1 MKYRDLYTLSLQS
14 EKRKKIEIRP
24 KNGSES
30 YEKNQKWVKTLDKGM
45 KSAILNKSATAQK
58 QLEKK
63 TEKDDRMKNS
73 GIDRVLEPKGSLAVT
88 AWKVDNDKTLRA
100 KELRIAVDMISM
112 ERDSLLQIC
121 SISEYDEDKI
131 KEKIF
136 KIVRERG
143 KLQNP
148 YTESG
153 GLFSGIVEEISE
165 DLTDCGLKPG
175 DRVVS
180 LTTMT
185 ALPFYLESIR
195 SIDYEYGLLHCT
207 GYAICF
213 EATVLREI
221 NQFDGGQIKTLLRA
235 LDEEG
240 SFYGIS
246 SQLAEMQ
253 ADNGVI
259 IGNSLVEIILYA
271 RMLKQC
277 NPDMTISCLFESS
290 RGGSVQ
296 AEQHALLEAI
306 GSLVSELWF
315 LPMNLPVE
323 TARSVQE
330 AQKGRNVD
338 VVINLEEIKGCES
351 VAALIVRPGGLV
363 CHTNIGNAYSK
374 GMLIADSLGKEVIN
388 YALDGI
394 YANTFDYALQ
404 LVRETEKVFRNLDEF
419 YSKTHINS
427 IKKRKAS
434 MIKEERTQMAAKQ
447 IDGFLYMSSV
457 TEDMVEEVLNVA
469 QYDCNVIIQGET
481 GVGKEK
487 VFDLIQQNSPRRSQ
501 PCVKINCAT
510 IQENLAE
517 SEFFGYEKGSF
528 TGASTSGKEGYF
540 EIANNGTLFLDEIGS
555 LPLVMQSKLLR
566 VLQENSFYRVGGTTP
581 KNVNVR
587 VICANNIPLRK
598 LVDEGKFRED
608 LYYRLN
614 ICSIDVPP
622 LRQRPEDID
631 CLAGAFIRHYSQRYG
646 IQKTFTA
653 EAFQKLEEYHW
664 PGNVREL
671 ENTVHRLYISE
682 RSQKIDADA
691 VDELLNVNVYD
702 ESMIDLKKEFR
713 REESIDFTKIMEEQ
727 EKKLIAYALK
737 KEGTTRKAAEF
748 LNIPQ
753 TTLARK
759 KIKHQ
764 L

>member
-1 MKYRDLYTLSLQS
+1 
-14 EKRKKIEIRP
+14 
-24 KNGSES
+24 
-30 YEKNQKWVKTLDKGM
+30 
-45 KSAILNKSATAQK
+45 
-58 QLEKK
+58 
-63 TEKDDRMKNS
+63 MKNA
-73 GIDRVLEPKGSLAVT
+73 GIDRVLEPKGSLTVT
-88 AWKVDNDKTLRA
+88 AWKVDNDRTLRA
-100 KELRIAVDMISM
+100 KELRIAVDQVSM

-121 SISEYDEDKI
+121 SICEYDEEKI

-153 GLFSGIVEEISE
+153 GLFSGIVEEIAE
-165 DLTDCGLKPG
+165 DLADCGLKPG

-185 ALPFYLESIR
+185 ALPVYLESIQ
-195 SIDYEYGLLHCT
+195 SIDYEYGLLHCS

-213 EATVLREI
+213 EATVLKEI
-221 NQFDGGQIKTLLRA
+221 NRFDPDQIKTLLRA

-240 SFYGIS
+240 SFYGIGTE
-246 SQLAEMQ
+246 LASMR

-259 IGNSLVEIILYA
+259 IGNSLVEIVLYA
-271 RMLKQC
+271 RMLKKR
-277 NPDMTISCLFESS
+277 NPEMTISCLFESS

-296 AEQHALLEAI
+296 AEKAALLEAI
-306 GSLVSELWF
+306 GSLVSEAMF

-323 TARSVQE
+323 TAKSVRE
-330 AQKGRNVD
+330 ALRGRDVD

-394 YANTFDYALQ
+394 YANTFEYALQ
-404 LVRETEKVFRNLDEF
+404 LVSETENVFRNLDEF
-419 YSKTHINS
+419 YRRTNVDH

-434 MIKEERTQMAAKQ
+434 IVKEERTQTAAKQ
-447 IDGFLYMSSV
+447 IDGFLYMSPV
-457 TEDMVEEVLNVA
+457 TEDMVEDVLNVA

-487 VFDLIQQNSPRRSQ
+487 VFDLLQQNSPRRSQ

-528 TGASTSGKEGYF
+528 TGASTTGKEGYF
-540 EIANNGTLFLDEIGS
+540 EIANNGTLFLDEIGA
-555 LPLVMQSKLLR
+555 LPLAMQSKLLR

-614 ICSIDVPP
+614 ICCINVPP
-622 LRQRPEDID
+622 LRERPDDID
-631 CLAGAFIRHYSQRYG
+631 CLAGAFIRHYSQKYG
-646 IQKTFTA
+646 IEKNFTA
-653 EAFQKLEEYHW
+653 EACRKLEEYHW

-682 RSQKIDADA
+682 RTQQIDGDA
-691 VDELLNVNVYD
+691 VDELLNVNVYN

-713 REESIDFTKIMEEQ
+713 REESIDFNKIMDEQ
-727 EKKLIAYALK
+727 EKRLIAYALK

>member
-1 MKYRDLYTLSLQS
+1 MKY
-14 EKRKKIEIRP
+14 
-24 KNGSES
+24 
-30 YEKNQKWVKTLDKGM
+30 
-45 KSAILNKSATAQK
+45 
-58 QLEKK
+58 
-63 TEKDDRMKNS
+63 S
-73 GIDRVLEPKGSLAVT
+73 GTRRALEPKGSLTVT
-88 AWKVDNDKTLRA
+88 AWKVDNR
-100 KELRIAVDMISM
+100 KELQSRELRVAIDYISM

-121 SISEYDEDKI
+121 SICEYDEEKI
-131 KEKIF
+131 KEKIY
-136 KIVRERG
+136 KIIGERG
-143 KLQNP
+143 KLHNP

-153 GLFSGIVEEISE
+153 GLFSGIVEEIAGDFHGE
-165 DLTDCGLKPG
+165 RVLKPG

-180 LTTMT
+180 MTTLT
-185 ALPFYLESIR
+185 ALPCYLESIER
-195 SIDYEYGLLHCT
+195 IDYEYGLLRCK

-213 EATVLREI
+213 ETTLLREI
-221 NQFDGGQIKTLLRA
+221 NQFEPRQIKHLLRA

-240 SFYGIS
+240 NFWGIS
-246 SQLAEMQ
+246 EMLTSMQ
-253 ADNGVI
+253 ADNCVI

-271 RMLKQC
+271 RMLKNR
-277 NPDMTISCLFESS
+277 NPDVIITCLFESS
-290 RGGSVQ
+290 RGGSLQ
-296 AEQHALLEAI
+296 AEETALLAAI
-306 GSLVSELWF
+306 GGLVSRIMF
-315 LPMNLPVE
+315 LPMNLPLE
-323 TARSVQE
+323 TAHRVFE
-330 AQKGRNVD
+330 AQQYKPVD

-351 VAALIVRPGGLV
+351 VAALLVRSGGLV

-388 YALDGI
+388 YALDGVC
-394 YANTFDYALQ
+394 AHTFDYAMQ
-404 LVRETEKVFRNLDEF
+404 LVVSTQAVFANLDAF
-419 YSKTHINS
+419 YAGTRINHIKT
-427 IKKRKAS
+427 RKAS
-434 MIKEERTQMAAKQ
+434 IVKEERTQMAAKQ
-447 IDGFLYMSSV
+447 IDGFLYMSPAA
-457 TEDMVEEVLNVA
+457 EQMVEEVLNVA

-487 VFDLIQQNSPRRSQ
+487 VFDLLQQNSPRRSQ

-528 TGASTSGKEGYF
+528 TGAAASGKEGYF

-555 LPLVMQSKLLR
+555 LPLAMQSKLLR

-587 VICANNIPLRK
+587 VICANNIPLQK
-598 LVDEGKFRED
+598 LVSEGKFRED

-614 ICSIDVPP
+614 ICCINVPP
-622 LRQRPEDID
+622 LRERPEDIA
-631 CLAGAFIRHYSQRYG
+631 CLAAAFIDHYSLKYG
-646 IQKTFTA
+646 MQKTFTP
-653 EAFQKLEEYHW
+653 EAYQKLEEYHW

-682 RSQKIDADA
+682 RERQIGEDA
-691 VDELLNVNVYD
+691 VDELLNVNVYN
-702 ESMIDLKKEFR
+702 ESMIDLKREVR
-713 REESIDFTKIMEEQ
+713 REESLDFNKIMDEQ

-759 KIKHQ
+759 KLKHQ

>member
-1 MKYRDLYTLSLQS
+1 
-14 EKRKKIEIRP
+14 
-24 KNGSES
+24 
-30 YEKNQKWVKTLDKGM
+30 
-45 KSAILNKSATAQK
+45 
-58 QLEKK
+58 
-63 TEKDDRMKNS
+63 MKNS
-73 GIDRVLEPKGSLAVT
+73 GTDRALEPKGSLTVT
-88 AWKVDNDKTLRA
+88 AWKIDNDRTLRT
-100 KELRIAVDMISM
+100 KELRIAVDQISI

-121 SISEYDEDKI
+121 SICEYDEEKI

-153 GLFSGIVEEISE
+153 GLFSGIVEEIGE
-165 DLTDCGLKPG
+165 GLTDCGFKPG
-175 DRVVS
+175 DRVIS
-180 LTTMT
+180 LTTMA
-185 ALPFYLESIR
+185 ALPLYLESIQ
-195 SIDYEYGLLHCT
+195 SIDYEYGLLRCS
-207 GYAICF
+207 GYVICF
-213 EATVLREI
+213 EATVLKEI
-221 NQFDGGQIKTLLRA
+221 NQFEPNQIKTLLRA

-246 SQLAEMQ
+246 TELAGMR
-253 ADNGVI
+253 ADNGII
-259 IGNSLVEIILYA
+259 IGNSLVEIVLYA
-271 RMLKQC
+271 RMLKKR
-277 NPDMTISCLFESS
+277 NPEMTVTCLFESS

-296 AEQHALLEAI
+296 TEKAALLEAI
-306 GSLVSELWF
+306 GSLVSDAMF
-315 LPMNLPVE
+315 LPMSLPVE
-323 TARSVQE
+323 TAKRVQE
-330 AQKGRNVD
+330 AQHGRDVD

-363 CHTNIGNAYSK
+363 CHTNIGNAYSQS
-374 GMLIADSLGKEVIN
+374 MLIADSLGKEVIN

-394 YANTFDYALQ
+394 YANTFEYALQ
-404 LVRETEKVFRNLDEF
+404 LVSETENVFRSLDAF
-419 YSKTHINS
+419 YHKINIDH

-434 MIKEERTQMAAKQ
+434 LVKTERTQTAAKQ
-447 IDGFLYMSSV
+447 IDGFLYLSPV
-457 TEDMVEEVLNVA
+457 TENMVEEVLNVA
-469 QYDCNVIIQGET
+469 QYDCNLIIQGET

-528 TGASTSGKEGYF
+528 TGASTTGKEGYF

-581 KNVNVR
+581 KNVDVR

-598 LVDEGKFRED
+598 LVNEGKFRED

-614 ICSIDVPP
+614 ICCINVPP
-622 LRQRPEDID
+622 LRERPEDID
-631 CLAGAFIRHYSQRYG
+631 CLANAFIRHYSQKYG
-646 IQKTFTA
+646 IEKTFTT
-653 EAFQKLEEYHW
+653 EAYRKLEEYHW

-671 ENTVHRLYISE
+671 ENTAHRLYISE
-682 RSQKIDADA
+682 RTQQIDADA
-691 VDELLNVNVYD
+691 VDELLNVNVYN

-713 REESIDFTKIMEEQ
+713 RGDSIDFNKIMDEQ

-737 KEGTTRKAAEF
+737 KEGTTRRAAEF